1 MDKRKFK
8 GTNMSFPETLTSA
21 RMARLKDVR
30 DEYGFNKIWT
40 SESKIMV
47 MEERSTSN
55 MWIILEL
62 IILLGFLLVFFLGF
76 I

>member
-8 GTNMSFPETLTSA
+8 GTNMSFAETLTSA